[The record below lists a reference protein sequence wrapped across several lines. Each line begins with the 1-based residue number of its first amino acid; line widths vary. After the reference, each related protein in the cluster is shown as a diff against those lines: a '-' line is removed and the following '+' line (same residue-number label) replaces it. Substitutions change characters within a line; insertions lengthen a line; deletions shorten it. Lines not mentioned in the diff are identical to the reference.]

1 MLAPWVFAFG
11 GVEEATRSVNDI
23 EEVEE
28 VEALRLFRLRLC

>member
-1 MLAPWVFAFG
+1 MFG
-11 GVEEATRSVNDI
+11 GGEAAGLVDNV

>member
-1 MLAPWVFAFG
+1 MFG
-11 GVEEATRSVNDI
+11 GGEAAGLVDNM